1 MSPRPQW
8 LLLTAL
14 AVIHL
19 AFLGAEPEN
28 PSIALLRLDDV
39 KQSVSARPG
48 AAQQDL
54 VALTDGTTDQF
65 LEIELKRDLPLDL
78 VYHLP
83 AVATCQQLVIT
94 ADTRELSD
102 KQLPRVEVL
111 VSTISDQA
119 GFQSIRS
126 LNLKASVDPQTLE
139 LPPSAAQ
146 WIIVRIISPLESITL
161 QIAEI
166 DIQGNEGLPETRYAF
181 KESPAKAFDVLAEV
195 QKSVPLNISEDEADL
210 FKDASDGKLDEWT
223 FAEAALLSSGVLDA
237 EKRKKYLAQ
246 IDRITEQAKAAVKDT
261 STPFEKGEALLVWL
275 HKDPMKGGYE
285 THQTD
290 LSTVL
295 ADGTFNCV
303 SSATL
308 YNIIG
313 RRLDLDLRAI
323 EVPEHAFSIHYE
335 GTKHVDVETTISAGF
350 NPARDPRVLEQFTRQ
365 TGFNYIPDRHADQR
379 REVTD
384 IGLLALTYYNH
395 GVVRSQKKQHAAAL
409 VDYFRALSLD
419 PEFHSA
425 IQNILGTV
433 GSWSSDLSADGEF
446 EQALNVLSMGL
457 RLAPD
462 DKGMRHNQKVT
473 WQKWAITEIKGDRR
487 ASALE
492 ILARASKALPEAGF
506 EEMQAFA
513 FIYSGQKLVEAK
525 KWELAVQLATDG
537 LDTLPPVAQKE
548 LRQWRIN
555 VVNRWAISVLDKK
568 QFAEAADILEQAMKA
583 DPAERDF
590 ANNTAYLV
598 QQWLE
603 QTRTDDGREV
613 AEALMVKLTGRFGE
627 LRDVQEVI
635 ETFLRRVTYKMV
647 KDGQFDEA
655 VSLIDRHRK
664 LMGEFIF
671 RDLIKAV
678 FGTQARKLVDMEKWM
693 AAIAV
698 YSKALKKLPRDIDLE
713 TNLVF
718 SWSGWAGA
726 YQKANDWS
734 AAGDVYLKALDS
746 GIDDREMGQRVGYCV
761 QELALRTWKAE
772 GPEAAEKH
780 LAAWVAKRSK
790 LEPIRSAVAIYVQ
803 TVVQKHG
810 QEKQPAMALVAVDR
824 CRKLL
829 KVEDHQKY
837 VQIVCDQWAKSNIDK
852 SQWEKAIAVY
862 TLGLKSLPKDSYLT
876 RNAVITWDQRASVF
890 IKDKKWAD
898 AIKIYEQALTQFPD
912 NVTLRNNLKYCQQQ
926 AGK

>member
-1 MSPRPQW
+1 MSRNPQW
-8 LLLTAL
+8 VVWTAI
-14 AVIHL
+14 AVMHL
-19 AFLGAEPEN
+19 SFQGAEAED

-39 KQSVSARPG
+39 THAVSVRPG
-48 AAQQDL
+48 AVQRDL
-54 VALTDGTTDQF
+54 TALTDGITDQF

-94 ADTRELSD
+94 TDTRELSD

-126 LNLKASVDPQTLE
+126 LNLKSSVEPQQLE
-139 LPPSAAQ
+139 LPLSAAQ

-161 QIAEI
+161 RIAEI
-166 DIQGNEGLPETRYAF
+166 NIQGNEGLPETRYAF

-195 QKSVPLNISEDEADL
+195 QKSVSLNISEEEVRL
-210 FKDASDGKLDEWT
+210 FKDAADGKLDEWT
-223 FAEAALLSSGVLDA
+223 FAEAALLSSGVLDQ
-237 EKRKKYLAQ
+237 EKRKQYLAQ
-246 IDRITEQAKAAVKDT
+246 IDEITEQAKAAVKDT
-261 STPFEKGEALLVWL
+261 STPFEKGAALLVWL
-275 HKDPMKGGYE
+275 HKNPMKGGYE

-290 LSTVL
+290 LSMVL
-295 ADGTFNCV
+295 ANGTFNCV

-350 NPARDPRVLEQFTRQ
+350 NPARDPRVLEQFTMQ
-365 TGFNYIPDRHADQR
+365 TGFNYIPDRHVDQR
-379 REVTD
+379 REITD

-395 GVVRSQKKQHAAAL
+395 GVMRSEKKQYAAGL
-409 VDYFRALSLD
+409 VDFFRALSLD
-419 PEFHSA
+419 PEFHLS
-425 IQNILGTV
+425 IQAVIGTV
-433 GSWSSDLSADGEF
+433 GSWSHKLQADGEF

-462 DKGMRHNQKVT
+462 DKGMRHNHKVT
-473 WQKWAITEIKGDRR
+473 WQNWAITEIEGGRR
-487 ASALE
+487 TSALE
-492 ILARASKALPEAGF
+492 ILARASKALPKAGF

-513 FIYSGQKLVEAK
+513 FIHSGQKLVEAK
-525 KWELAVQLATDG
+525 KWELAIQLANEGVDM
-537 LDTLPPVAQKE
+537 LPPVPQKE

-555 VVNRWAISVLDKK
+555 VVNRWASSVLDKK
-568 QFAEAADILEQAMKA
+568 QFAEAAEILEQAMRV
-583 DPAERDF
+583 DPDERDY
-590 ANNTAYLV
+590 AHNIAYLV

-603 QTRTDDGREV
+603 QTRTDGDIAV
-613 AEALMVKLTGRFGE
+613 AESLMVKLVGRFGE

-647 KDGQFDEA
+647 KDTQYDEA
-655 VSLIDRHRK
+655 ISLIERHRK
-664 LMGEFIF
+664 LMGESMV
-671 RDLIKAV
+671 RHLITAV
-678 FGTQARKLVDMEKWM
+678 FVTQAE
-693 AAIAV
+693 
-698 YSKALKKLPRDIDLE
+698 AL
-713 TNLVF
+713 
-718 SWSGWAGA
+718 
-726 YQKANDWS
+726 QKANDWS
-734 AAGDVYLKALDS
+734 AAGDVYLKAFDS
-746 GIDDREMGQRVGYCV
+746 GIDEREMGRGIGYCV

-772 GPEAAEKH
+772 GSEAAEKH

-803 TVVQKHG
+803 TVVEKHRK
-810 QEKQPAMALVAVDR
+810 EKQPALALVAVDR

-837 VQIVCDQWAKSNIDK
+837 VQIVCDQWAKSSIDN
-852 SQWEKAIAVY
+852 SQWDKAIAVY
-862 TLGLKSLPKDSYLT
+862 TLGLKSLPKDNYLT
-876 RNAVITWDQRASVF
+876 RQAVSTWNQRGGVF
-890 IKDKKWAD
+890 IKDKKWTD
-898 AIKIYEQALTQFPD
+898 AIQVYKQALIQFPD
-912 NVTLRNNLKYCQQQ
+912 NSTLDNNLKYCQQQ